1 MTFDM
6 SSQDVSLHWQSDD
19 QDRLDDPPP
28 LPPRPAPRLPPRPS
42 RKRDSK
48 QPEWIQILE
57 DDLEDVENRD
67 KNQEPRKMVCHTDT
81 ERSVGQF
88 LLFQFPSVAVTI
100 SLLVLHM
107 LRMSW
112 PGVNSNILS
121 ALLVGAKIHESL
133 IIASLF
139 HILYANI
146 RRKLVGSQGVP
157 FGYLTAP
164 FQLSSPFYLFSSSF
178 LAPLTQIHKLNL
190 SAVWMAVLMAASFFI
205 ATLAGASS
213 GIVMLPKLGW
223 WRTLPGM
230 SRPYY
235 LGPLESLYP
244 KTMDR
249 QNVPDYC
256 PATNDTSSSECA
268 HGDYSNPN
276 SIDWSWLA
284 NVARGTRGL
293 PANLTSGSKSISWG
307 EIYIPQ
313 IVVAATTPMKYAA
326 SIVSDSFSMTKFE
339 PVQNR
344 EMAVLAKNNGEVLP
358 LRQPQVSIQC
368 TDPSRPR
375 KETWGTM
382 TWAEAPYNFLLTPGF
397 YYRSNPT
404 FFIPHELL
412 DEAYN
417 SKAHFG
423 FIDFGNHAPV
433 KASATFWTRYN
444 MTGSSL
450 ALCFIDARWVESA
463 VWSYSNGDV
472 PQFSYAM
479 KNSTLNASAN
489 PEDVIHLT
497 IPWLNSLNNSLYMA
511 PGGSSMWSD
520 YGVKARGKTA
530 NGSRFAYD
538 RIWDYA
544 AEGADDSE
552 LYRVLSR
559 SLAVY
564 LVDALSDLTWSRVR
578 LNIGQNDTVEEV
590 LKEKNINSYAWV
602 DVDRHELIY
611 QYNFEGLSVKL
622 AFGVLLLHVLLVLIH
637 FVGTACVYRGF
648 GSSAWEQLG
657 ELMTL
662 AMNSQGTELL
672 KNTGVGVHKWEVWR
686 LMARVCEDEDDERRV
701 ELRLYSDQAD
711 DEDQDEEGA
720 VMKAT
725 GKRPT
730 AFRKYG

>member
-1 MTFDM
+1 MA
-6 SSQDVSLHWQSDD
+6 SSDASTQRDFDD
-19 QDRLDDPPP
+19 QHEPPP
-28 LPPRPAPRLPPRPS
+28 LPPRPAPGLPPRP

-57 DDLEDVENRD
+57 DDLEDAEIKE
-67 KNQEPRKMVCHTDT
+67 KNQEPRKM
-81 ERSVGQF
+81 
-88 LLFQFPSVAVTI
+88 FPSVAVTI
-100 SLLVLHM
+100 GLAVLHI

-121 ALLVGAKIHESL
+121 ALLVAAKIHESL

-146 RRKLVGSQGVP
+146 RRKLVGSQGIP

-178 LAPLTQIHKLNL
+178 LAPLTQIHRLTL
-190 SAVWMAVLMAASFFI
+190 PAVWMVVLMTVSFLIAA
-205 ATLAGASS
+205 LCGASS

-223 WRTLPGM
+223 WTTLSGT
-230 SRPYY
+230 SRPYSM
-235 LGPLESLYP
+235 GPLESVYP
-244 KTMDR
+244 RTMDR
-249 QNVPDYC
+249 AHVPDYC
-256 PATNDTSSSECA
+256 PATNDTMSSRCA
-268 HGDYSNPN
+268 HWDYSNPN

-313 IVVAATTPMKYAA
+313 IVVAATTPMKYSAA
-326 SIVSDSFSMTKFE
+326 VVSDSFSMTKSDN
-339 PVQNR
+339 VQNR
-344 EMAVLAKNNGEVLP
+344 ETATITSSRGGHLTMK
-358 LRQPQVSIQC
+358 QPQVSIQC

-375 KETWGTM
+375 KDPRGETL
-382 TWAEAPYNFLLTPGF
+382 AEAPYNFLLTPGF
-397 YYRSNPT
+397 YYRTDPT

-412 DEAYN
+412 DEAYT
-417 SKAHFG
+417 SEAHFG
-423 FIDFGNHAPV
+423 FLDLGDHAPV

-444 MTGSSL
+444 MTGTSL
-450 ALCFIDARWVESA
+450 ALCFIDTRWVESD

-489 PEDVIHLT
+489 PDEVIHLT
-497 IPWLNSLNNSLYMA
+497 VPWLNSLNNSLYMA
-511 PGGSSMWSD
+511 PGGSSN
-520 YGVKARGKTA
+520 YGLKSSSRAA

-544 AEGADDSE
+544 AEGAEDSE
-552 LYRVLSR
+552 LYRALSR
-559 SLAVY
+559 SLAIY
-564 LVDALSDLTWSRVR
+564 LVDALSDLTWSRADLYR
-578 LNIGQNDTVEEV
+578 GQNYSIEQVLREEG
-590 LKEKNINSYAWV
+590 IQDYAWV

-622 AFGVLLLHVLLVLIH
+622 AFGVLLLHVLLVLVH
-637 FVGTACVYRGF
+637 FVGTACIYRGF

-662 AMNSQGTELL
+662 AMNSQGSDLL

-686 LMARVCEDEDDERRV
+686 LMARVCEDEFEERRV
-701 ELRLYSDQAD
+701 ELRLHSEQVLDG
-711 DEDQDEEGA
+711 DEER
-720 VMKAT
+720 VMKDVSET
-725 GKRPT
+725 GKKPT